1 MDNPK
6 IKFKVLTLNNIAEE
20 GLERFP
26 KARYTFDSKMP
37 SPDAIL
43 LRSYKMHGISLPDSL
58 LAVARAGAG
67 VNNIPVDKLSGLGV
81 PVFNAPGANANAVK
95 ELVIGAML
103 MSARNLSDAWDYVRK
118 LGGDKEAISREVELG
133 KKQYVGFELPSRTLG
148 VIGLGAIGVEVAN
161 AGLSLGMQVIGYD
174 PKITVQRAWQL
185 SSGVQQAANL
195 DELFRHCDI
204 VTTHV
209 PLNEATRGM
218 VNKNSLELLPK
229 GSIVLNFSRDGVIDN
244 EALVKLLDKG
254 NIRNYICDFPSPDL
268 KDHPKIICFPHLG
281 ASTAEAE
288 RNCAVM
294 VVDNLRDFL
303 ENGNVSRSVNMPE
316 AKLSRTRPHRLS
328 IANANV
334 PSMVGQV
341 STALAE
347 QDINIADMLNVSRGD
362 LAYTLLDLDDPI
374 NDVTLNRISSI
385 DGILRVRVLPRL
397 DTVHQ

>member
-20 GLERFP
+20 GLNRFP
-26 KARYTFDSKMP
+26 KARYTYDSELP

-43 LRSYKMHGISLPDSL
+43 LRSYKMHDISLPDSL

-118 LGGDKEAISREVELG
+118 LDGDKEAISREVELG

-161 AGLSLGMQVIGYD
+161 AGLNLGMRVIGYD

-218 VNKNSLELLPK
+218 VNKSRLELLPK

-244 EALVKLLDKG
+244 EALVKLLDQG
-254 NIRNYICDFPSPDL
+254 AIRNYMCDFPSPDL

-362 LAYTLLDLDDPI
+362 LAYTLLDLDEPI
-374 NDVTLNRISSI
+374 NDVTLSRISSI

-397 DTVHQ
+397 DAV

>member
-20 GLERFP
+20 GLNRFP
-26 KARYTFDSKMP
+26 KPRYTLDSEMS

-43 LRSYKMHGISLPDSL
+43 LRSYKMHDISLPDSL

-118 LGGDKEAISREVELG
+118 LDGDKEAISREVELG

-161 AGLSLGMQVIGYD
+161 AGLNLGMRVIGYD

-218 VNKNSLELLPK
+218 VNKSRLELLPK

-244 EALVKLLDKG
+244 EALVKLIDQG
-254 NIRNYICDFPSPDL
+254 TIRNYMCDFPSPGL

-362 LAYTLLDLDDPI
+362 LAYTLLDLDEPI
-374 NDVTLNRISSI
+374 NDVTLSRISSI

-397 DTVHQ
+397 DTV

>member
-1 MDNPK
+1 MVNPK
-6 IKFKVLTLNNIAEE
+6 IKFRVLTLNNIAEE
-20 GLERFP
+20 GLVRFP
-26 KARYTFDSKMP
+26 ESRYIFESEM
-37 SPDAIL
+37 SNPDAIL
-43 LRSYKMHGISLPDSL
+43 LRSYKMHGIDLPDSV

-67 VNNIPVDKLSGLGV
+67 VNNVPVEELSGLGV

-118 LGGDKEAISREVELG
+118 LDGDEEVLSREVEAG

-161 AGLSLGMQVIGYD
+161 AGLSLGMRVMGYD

-209 PLNEATRGM
+209 PLNGATRGL
-218 VNKNSLELLPK
+218 VNQDRLKLLPK
-229 GSIVLNFSRDGVIDN
+229 GSIVLNFSREGIVDN
-244 EALVKLLDKG
+244 KALIRLMDKG
-254 NIRNYICDFPSPDL
+254 IVRNYICDFPSPDL
-268 KDHPKIICFPHLG
+268 KDHPKVICFPHLG
-281 ASTAEAE
+281 ASTFEAE

-294 VVDNLRDFL
+294 VIDNLRDFL
-303 ENGNVSRSVNMPE
+303 ENGNISHSVNMPE

-328 IANANV
+328 IANENV

-341 STALAE
+341 STALAA
-347 QDINIADMLNVSRGD
+347 QNINIADMLNVSRGD
-362 LAYTLLDLDDPI
+362 VAYTLLDLDEPI
-374 NDVTLNRISSI
+374 SSVTMSRISSI
-385 DGILRVRVLPRL
+385 EGILRVRILPRL
-397 DTVHQ
+397 DGV